1 MLVVLRV
8 ITRLNVGGPSIHTI
22 LLSSGLCKERFKT
35 YLVFGKEGKDEG
47 SLKDEAEKRN
57 IELIFI
63 PELQREISPIK
74 DIIALF
80 KLIRII
86 RRIKPDIIHTHM
98 AKAGM
103 LGRLCAW
110 LCGVKIIIHT
120 FHGNIF
126 HSYFS
131 KAKTFFFI
139 FIERLLSMIST
150 KIITLTES
158 QRNEVLKFKI
168 GNKNKVIVIPLGLS
182 LDKFYSP
189 KKGLLRKELGI
200 SKEPL
205 IGTAARL
212 VPIKDIGTFLEGAR
226 IVLEEIKDAIFVIAG
241 DGYLREEL
249 EKKTGSL
256 GISKSVSFL
265 GFREDLD
272 VFYPDLDCFVLSS
285 LNEGLPV
292 AIIEAQASGIPVVA
306 TDVGGVSNL
315 ISSDNGIIVSPK
327 NPLGLGEAIKSILKN
342 PEMAKKMGEKARENS
357 KKYTIQR
364 LIKDIEGLYE
374 EITPCKTL
382 ENSRRTKK

>member
-1 MLVVLRV
+1 MLVVLRI

-47 SLKDEAEKRN
+47 SLKDEAEKTN

-86 RRIKPDIIHTHM
+86 RRIKPDIVHTHM

-103 LGRLCAW
+103 LGRLAAW
-110 LCGVKIIIHT
+110 LCGVRIIIHT

-131 KAKTFFFI
+131 KAKTLFFI
-139 FIERLLSMIST
+139 FIERLLSIIST

-158 QRNEVLKFKI
+158 QRDEVLKFKI
-168 GNKNKVIVIPLGLS
+168 GNKNKVVIIPLGLS

-200 SKEPL
+200 SEEPL
-205 IGTAARL
+205 IGTTARL

-249 EKKTGSL
+249 EKKAQSL

-265 GFREDLD
+265 GFREDLE
-272 VFYPDLDCFVLSS
+272 VFYLDLTCFVLSS

-306 TDVGGVSNL
+306 TNVGGVPSL
-315 ISSDNGIIVSPK
+315 VSSDTGITVSPK
-327 NPLGLGEAIKSILKN
+327 NPQALGEAIKSILKN
-342 PEMAKKMGEKARENS
+342 PEMARKMGEKARENS
-357 KKYTIQR
+357 KKYTIKR
-364 LIKDIEGLYE
+364 LIKDIERLYE
-374 EITPCKTL
+374 EIYTSYKL
-382 ENSRRTKK
+382 